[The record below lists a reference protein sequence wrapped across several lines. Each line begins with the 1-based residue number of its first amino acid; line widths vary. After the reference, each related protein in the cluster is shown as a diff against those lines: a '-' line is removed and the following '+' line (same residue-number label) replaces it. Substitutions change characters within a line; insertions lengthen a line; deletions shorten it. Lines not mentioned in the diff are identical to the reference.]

1 LEVEAMKAKEQKKP
15 IRIYA
20 DGAGAGPDGKGSGF
34 AWVNEESREKHIER
48 VPSLTNNMA
57 EYRAVIS
64 ALKSVSRKCSVE
76 LITDSL
82 LVVSQLRGEYRI
94 RDPKLEKLATEVK
107 TLADQKQL
115 TLTLRWVPRQENLA
129 GKLL

>member
-1 LEVEAMKAKEQKKP
+1 MKAKEQKKQV
-15 IRIYA
+15 RIFA
-20 DGAGAGPDGKGSGF
+20 DGAGEGPDDKGSRF
-34 AWVNEESREKHIER
+34 AWLNENSGEKHIEQI
-48 VPSLTNNMA
+48 PGLTNNMA
-57 EYRAVIS
+57 EYRAVLS
-64 ALKSVSRKCSVE
+64 ALKSVCKGCAVE
-76 LITDSL
+76 VITDSL